1 MSARGRAPE
10 GPTPRP
16 PPPACGQ
23 GACITSV
30 ASGDIQAAG
39 MSEYSGLIAKP
50 LGPASISLELP
61 NYPMPPLDLSHF
73 TGISAEEAQRRFLEE
88 GPNELPS
95 REVRGIPGIVK
106 DVIREPMFL
115 LLVGAGSIYL
125 ILGDLEEGALLLSF
139 VLVIIGITVYQE
151 RKTERALE
159 ALRNLSS
166 PRALVIRDGQLARIA
181 GRDVV
186 RGDILFLSE
195 GDRIAADALIHASTN
210 LSVDESLLTGE
221 SVPVRKLPPEGEPG
235 ERRPGGDDQPWLYS
249 GTLVVQGQGIAE
261 VVSTGIN
268 TRMGEIGKALQAVEP
283 EETRLHVETGHIVRR
298 IALIG
303 LFLFIIVVVVYGL
316 TRGDWIQGLLAGITL
331 AMAILPEE
339 FPVVLTVFL
348 ALGAWRLSKIS
359 VLARQVP
366 AIETLG
372 ETTVLCTDKTGTLTL
387 NRMTVAKCAVAGSTF
402 DCLTD
407 PGRPLPEPYHEL
419 LEYAILSCKKDPF
432 DPMEQALLKT
442 GIDDLS
448 GTEHL
453 HRDWELLVEYPLSRE
468 LLAMSNV
475 WRSRKGDEYIIAAK
489 GAPEA
494 IFDLCHLG
502 EDEIAKLT
510 PGVEDLAAQGLRVLG
525 VAKSRFQP
533 GQLPDGQHAFPFT
546 YLGLIGFADP
556 VRPDAAAAVSECR
569 TAGIRVVMITGD
581 YPSTAR
587 NIARQIG
594 LPETE
599 NILTGPD
606 LDAMPS
612 SRRAA
617 EIRTASLFARVVP
630 EQKLQI
636 VESLKAGGEIVAM
649 TGDGVNDAPALKA
662 AHIGIAMGGRGTDV
676 AREASS
682 LVLLDD
688 NFASIVAGIRMGRR
702 IYANLKK
709 AMAYIIAVHVPIAGL
724 SLIPVLFGWPLILLP
739 VQIVFL
745 ELIIDPACSVVFEAE
760 QEEPD
765 TMQRPPRKPE
775 DHMLDRPTVAIALAQ
790 GLVALVIVL
799 AIYLHGMM
807 QGLSADQLRTVSFI
821 TIVIANLA
829 LICANRSWSESIAAT
844 FRKQNTAFW
853 WVITGALF
861 FLGAVLV
868 VPGVRALFQFAPV
881 SPGYLLL
888 CGLGGLLTVAWF
900 ELYKIARAGRP
911 HTT

>member
-1 MSARGRAPE
+1 
-10 GPTPRP
+10 
-16 PPPACGQ
+16 
-23 GACITSV
+23 
-30 ASGDIQAAG
+30 
-39 MSEYSGLIAKP
+39 
-50 LGPASISLELP
+50 
-61 NYPMPPLDLSHF
+61 MPPLDLSRF
-73 TGISAEEAQRRFLEE
+73 TGLSVKEAHQRLLDE

-95 REVRGIPGIVK
+95 REVRGVFGIIK

-115 LLVGAGSIYL
+115 LLVGAGSIYFV
-125 ILGDLEEGALLLSF
+125 LGDLEEGALLLSF

-166 PRALVIRDGQLARIA
+166 PRALVIRNGELVRIA

-186 RGDILFLSE
+186 CGDTIFVSE
-195 GDRIAADALIHASTN
+195 GDRIAADALLSASTN

-249 GTLVVQGQGIAE
+249 GTLVVQGQGVAE
-261 VVSTGIN
+261 VVSTGVH
-268 TRMGEIGKALQAVEP
+268 TRMGEIGKALQTVEQ
-283 EETRLHVETGHIVRR
+283 EETRLHVETSHIVRS

-303 LFLFIIVVVVYGL
+303 LLLFVIVVVAYGM
-316 TRGDWIQGLLAGITL
+316 TRGDWLQGLLAGITL

-348 ALGAWRLSKIS
+348 ALGAWRLSKIN
-359 VLARQVP
+359 VLARHVP
-366 AIETLG
+366 AIEALG
-372 ETTVLCTDKTGTLTL
+372 ATTVLCTDKTGTLTL
-387 NRMTVAKCAVAGSTF
+387 NRMTVAKCAVAGSSF
-402 DCLTD
+402 DCLASED
-407 PGRPLPEPYHEL
+407 SPLPEPFHEL

-442 GIDDLS
+442 GIDDLT

-453 HRDWELLVEYPLSRE
+453 HQDWELLLEYPLSRE

-475 WRSRKGDEYIIAAK
+475 WRSKKGEEYIIAAK

-502 EDEIAKLT
+502 EEEVAKLT
-510 PGVEDLAAQGLRVLG
+510 GDVEELAGQGLRVLG
-525 VAKSRFQP
+525 VAKSHFQL
-533 GQLPDGQHAFPFT
+533 GQLPDGQHAFPFSF
-546 YLGLIGFADP
+546 LGLIGFADP
-556 VRPDAAAAVSECR
+556 IRPDAAAAVSECR
-569 TAGIRVVMITGD
+569 TAGIRVAMITGD
-581 YPSTAR
+581 YPATAR

-594 LPETE
+594 LPETDI
-599 NILTGPD
+599 ILTGRE
-606 LDAMPS
+606 LESMPAE
-612 SRRAA
+612 RRNSA
-617 EIRTASLFARVVP
+617 IHSTSVFARVIP

-636 VESLKAGGEIVAM
+636 VESLKSQGEIVAM

-709 AMAYIIAVHVPIAGL
+709 AMAYIISVHVPIAGL

-739 VQIVFL
+739 IQIVFL

-760 QEEPD
+760 QEEPGI
-765 TMQRPPRKPE
+765 MQNPPRNPN
-775 DHMLDRPTVAIALAQ
+775 DHMLDRPTVTIALAQ
-790 GLVALVIVL
+790 GFVALGIVL
-799 AIYLHGMM
+799 AIYLYGMM
-807 QGLSADQLRTVSFI
+807 QGLSEDELRTISFI
-821 TIVIANLA
+821 TIVVANLA
-829 LICANRSWSESIAAT
+829 LICTNRSWTESMVAT
-844 FRKQNTAFW
+844 FKKPNKAFW
-853 WVITGALF
+853 WVIGGTVF
-861 FLGAVLV
+861 FLGAVLL
-868 VPGVRALFQFAPV
+868 VPGLRALFQFAPV
-881 SPGYLLL
+881 SPEYLLL
-888 CGLGGLLTVAWF
+888 CIIGGLFTVTWF
-900 ELYKIARAGRP
+900 EMFKVMRARWIP
-911 HTT
+911 Q